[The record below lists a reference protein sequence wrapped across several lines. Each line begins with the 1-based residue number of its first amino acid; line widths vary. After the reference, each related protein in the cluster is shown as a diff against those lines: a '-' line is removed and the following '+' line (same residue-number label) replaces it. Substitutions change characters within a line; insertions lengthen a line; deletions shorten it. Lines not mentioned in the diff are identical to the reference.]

1 MARQGCAPGWAF
13 HPDGRQLAAINVSAD
28 DGPRLV
34 ERGWV
39 VINGRRA
46 AVHEQYEGV
55 NIMDGSV
62 VLRIYFDEPYPRY
75 GEPS

>member
-1 MARQGCAPGWAF
+1 MCPIGCAPGWAF
-13 HPDGRQLAAINVSAD
+13 HPDGKHLAAINVPAE

-39 VINGRRA
+39 TVNGRRA
-46 AVHEQYEGV
+46 TVQEQYEGV

-75 GEPS
+75 GEAA